1 MPAIQTFKTLL
12 PSPKSQLMKSVQKSL
27 KSTKR
32 TYEGQ
37 KSHRML
43 LQIISNLLSNEVQY
57 LGSRQG
63 SVSPD
68 VIERKANTVIVP
80 KKFKTDIEALE
91 RYIGH
96 NLETGLCIK
105 ADLAELLTVIPRE
118 RKKD

>member
-1 MPAIQTFKTLL
+1 
-12 PSPKSQLMKSVQKSL
+12 
-27 KSTKR
+27 
-32 TYEGQ
+32 
-37 KSHRML
+37 ML

-80 KKFKTDIEALE
+80 EKFKTDIEALE
-91 RYIGH
+91 RHIGH

-105 ADLAELLTVIPRE
+105 SGLGRTVDRDSK
-118 RKKD
+118 RKKKG